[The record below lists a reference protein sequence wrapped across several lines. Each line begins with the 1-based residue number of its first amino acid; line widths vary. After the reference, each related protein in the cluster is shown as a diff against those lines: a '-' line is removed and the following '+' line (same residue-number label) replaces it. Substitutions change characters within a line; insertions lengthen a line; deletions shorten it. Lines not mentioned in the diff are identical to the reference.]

1 MASEACG
8 ASGASGASRVPKA
21 VLFSGDGAERCT
33 VRYSISILDSRAS
46 SSAHRAFR
54 NSRSAR
60 MCAISVWNSRSSL
73 RLRAYRAGSRGR
85 DASGISGTGL
95 GGGIMPWRSLPRRH
109 VERGG
114 VAGAATGST
123 GSCGVGGRDVSEALE
138 AFDLDVR
145 DARRS
150 RTRAS
155 RRRTRACAASCR
167 ASANSALASSS
178 DDVDDSIMSG
188 LESPAVRS
196 TTGHATG
203 ISTVL
208 DSSVEEIVMA
218 G

>member
-1 MASEACG
+1 M
-8 ASGASGASRVPKA
+8 
-21 VLFSGDGAERCT
+21 
-33 VRYSISILDSRAS
+33 RYNISILDSRAS
-46 SSAHRAFR
+46 SSARRAFR

-60 MCAISVWNSRSSL
+60 TCAISVWISRCSL
-73 RLRAYRAGSRGR
+73 RRRAYRAGSRGR

-95 GGGIMPWRSLPRRH
+95 GGGIMPWSGLPRRH

-114 VAGAATGST
+114 VTAAATGST
-123 GSCGVGGRDVSEALE
+123 GSCGVGGRNASEALE

-150 RTRAS
+150 RTLAS

-178 DDVDDSIMSG
+178 DDDDSTRPG
-188 LESPAVRS
+188 LESPAFRS

-203 ISTVL
+203 TSMVL
-208 DSSVEEIVMA
+208 DSSVEEIVTA
-218 G
+218 GWLDWA